1 MSNKIKRLS
10 ESLFPEVS
18 INFPEQLSLY
28 TSNGNFTYQLG
39 NVYNDGLSI
48 KSTYYS
54 VQSDETQ
61 FEYLPIEEPS
71 NLYLELSTHTN
82 EEGQQKF
89 TVDIVYGK
97 SQKFN
102 FSIQRPDL
110 LQVTGYNGF
119 GSKFDGESKFSF
131 SDSSIKDFVKSLN
144 EIGFRFTEKHF
155 QFMDKYPCSY
165 QYYESLD
172 LKPLF
177 GDSILII
184 NNGQP
189 NRKNYLPNVLNYL
202 NTRGVKHLVTSS
214 VTEVGTILAT
224 HDIIGVISTGS
235 EYRISRSQFLSPQ
248 QDDSEQE
255 LSHRALGLNLPLIGM
270 CYGFQ
275 SMANFY
281 GSQIKDSGHF
291 FHDNIKIDTWDRGS
305 KIFKDLNLDD
315 FQFSVSFHDIVT
327 QCPANFKVI
336 AQHQGN
342 ILGIENQQLMRWGLA
357 FHPEDIER
365 TYPILDNF
373 IDLCIEQKSVR
384 ESVVIKFKK
393 FI

>member
-1 MSNKIKRLS
+1 MTNKIKRLS

-28 TSNGNFTYQLG
+28 TSNGNFTYQLR

-48 KSTYYS
+48 KATYS
-54 VQSDETQ
+54 AQSDEIE

-131 SDSSIKDFVKSLN
+131 SDISIKDFVKCLN
-144 EIGFRFTEKHF
+144 EIGFEFTEKHF
-155 QFMDKYPCSY
+155 QFMDKYPYSY

-177 GDSILII
+177 GGSVLII

-189 NRKNYLPNVLNYL
+189 NRRSYLPNVLNYL
-202 NTRGVKHLVTSS
+202 NTRGIKHLVTSS
-214 VTEVGTILAT
+214 VTEVDTILAT

-235 EYRISRSQFLSPQ
+235 DYRISSQ
-248 QDDSEQE
+248 QDDSEQA
-255 LSHRALGLNLPLIGM
+255 LSHRVLGGVNVPLIGM

-281 GSQIKDSGHF
+281 GAPIKDSGHF
-291 FHDNIKIDTWDRGS
+291 FHDNIKIDNWDRGC
-305 KIFKDLNLDD
+305 KIFKDFNLDD
-315 FQFSVSFHDIVT
+315 FQFSVSFHDVVT
-327 QCPANFKVI
+327 KCPANFKVI

-365 TYPILDNF
+365 TYPVLDNF
-373 IDLCIEQKSVR
+373 IDICIEQR
-384 ESVVIKFKK
+384 GLGESKVIKFGE
-393 FI
+393 FIQINIL